1 MDTRTG
7 MILDEA
13 HIPEEQKR
21 YFVPLQRDL
30 TVKERSDAQ
39 IALYAEC
46 ACGSGKK
53 FKFCCKRN

>member
-1 MDTRTG
+1 

-30 TVKERSDAQ
+30 TVKERIDAQ